1 MKRKMTELERQLIDS
16 GWCLTHKNYK
26 GKLAKRIDTYV
37 YKRLHNG
44 FDFELYL
51 NAKRDTIVELKIHNP
66 YYYAGIHEL
75 SLLNET
81 YEDVSS
87 ELKCLCSFVDT
98 MKESALNDKV

>member
-1 MKRKMTELERQLIDS
+1 MKRKITELESQLIDT

-51 NAKRDTIVELKIHNP
+51 NAKRDTIIELKIHNP
-66 YYYAGIHEL
+66 YYYAGFYEL

-81 YEDVSS
+81 YEYVSS
-87 ELKCLCSFVDT
+87 ELKRLCNFVNT
-98 MKESALNDKV
+98 MKESANDKV